1 MCKAR
6 RTTLSLVVSLV
17 LLSAVTM
24 AKAGGN
30 VAGKDKDREHH
41 SRFAKIAFWRH
52 HKNVEKNSKVQST
65 KIKPPE
71 PKQAAVKKDPK
82 QAHDANNVSKPTAK
96 KSPAVDKTKPRHK
109 VQEPKTASLK
119 Q

>member
-1 MCKAR
+1 MCKAL
-6 RTTLSLVVSLV
+6 RTTLSLVVSLA

-30 VAGKDKDREHH
+30 VADKGKDREHH

-52 HKNVEKNSKVQST
+52 HKNVGKNTKVQPT
-65 KIKPPE
+65 KSKPAE
-71 PKQAAVKKDPK
+71 AKQAAVKNDRK
-82 QAHDANNVSKPTAK
+82 QPHDANNVSKPTAK

-109 VQEPKTASLK
+109 VQEPKTASLE

>member
-1 MCKAR
+1 MCKAL
-6 RTTLSLVVSLV
+6 RTTLRLMVSLA
-17 LLSAVTM
+17 LLSAITM

-30 VAGKDKDREHH
+30 VADKGSRERH

-52 HKNVEKNSKVQST
+52 HKNVEKNTKVQPT
-65 KIKPPE
+65 KIKPAE
-71 PKQAAVKKDPK
+71 AKQAAVKKDGK
-82 QAHDANNVSKPTAK
+82 QPHDANNVSKPTAK